1 MAIKIR
7 CPNEHCGKI
16 LSVKEELAGNKCLCP
31 ACGLAFLIPDLGPAI
46 AKAPSSQSPSS
57 RKPLP
62 PQEDIVLLEPEP
74 DKELRRPKRARR
86 DEEDDDERRGR
97 RPPRLRRDEDDD
109 YDNDGDP
116 EERERRKTWA
126 RNRELKRAK
135 LGVFLTGIGAWF
147 YVGATGVLLLLALL
161 VICEVHMDDA
171 YFILAGLPGL
181 ANWILAIIGLS
192 FCVAGPSRFGARGLA
207 IATLAVSAIH
217 LLTMF
222 VMVFTKNSTGP
233 GSLLVFSGW
242 KWIPMATS
250 LPILPWLLNPEALK
264 VIDTTW
270 PLLITSL
277 LELARWILLLLYV
290 RALGK
295 TVKDHSVGDDAIKQV
310 IVVPS
315 ALGILFIVDLI
326 FGLIAKSI
334 TGVSAAKTFI
344 FLLKVLFLL
353 NFLAVGVLAV
363 WLAIY
368 LMSARDSLQ
377 YRKAS

>member
-1 MAIKIR
+1 MGIKIR

-31 ACGLAFLIPDLGPAI
+31 ACGLAFLIPDPGPAI
-46 AKAPSSQSPSS
+46 AKAPSSQSSSS

-62 PQEDIVLLEPEP
+62 PQEEDIVLLEPEP
-74 DKELRRPKRARR
+74 DEELRRSKRARR
-86 DEEDDDERRGR
+86 DEVDDEERHGR
-97 RPPRLRRDEDDD
+97 RPPRIRRDEED
-109 YDNDGDP
+109 YDYDADP
-116 EERERRKTWA
+116 EERERRKTRA

-135 LGVFLTGIGAWF
+135 LGVFLIGIGAWF
-147 YVGATGVLLLLALL
+147 YVGATSVLLLLALL

-192 FCVAGPSRFGARGLA
+192 FCVAGPARFGARGLA
-207 IATLAVSAIH
+207 IATLAVSALH

-233 GSLLVFSGW
+233 GGLLIFSGL
-242 KWIPMATS
+242 KWIPLATS

-315 ALGILFIVDLI
+315 AVGVLFIVDLI

-334 TGVSAAKTFI
+334 TSVSAAKTFI

-353 NFLAVGVLAV
+353 NFLAVGLLAV
-363 WLAIY
+363 WFAIY

-377 YRKAS
+377 YRKAN

>member
-31 ACGLAFLIPDLGPAI
+31 ACGLAFLIPDPGPVI
-46 AKAPSSQSPSS
+46 AKAPSRQSSSS

-62 PQEDIVLLEPEP
+62 PQEEDIVLLKPEP
-74 DKELRRPKRARR
+74 DEELRRSKRAGR
-86 DEEDDDERRGR
+86 DEEDDDERPGR
-97 RPPRLRRDEDDD
+97 RPSRIRRDEDDYD
-109 YDNDGDP
+109 YDEDP
-116 EERERRKTWA
+116 EERERRKTRA

-192 FCVAGPSRFGARGLA
+192 FCVAGPARFGARGLA

-217 LLTMF
+217 LLMMF

-233 GSLLVFSGW
+233 SSLLVFSGL
-242 KWIPMATS
+242 KWIPLATG

-277 LELARWILLLLYV
+277 LELARWILLLLYD

-295 TVKDHSVGDDAIKQV
+295 TVKDHSVGEDAIKQV

-315 ALGILFIVDLI
+315 ALGVLFIVDLI

-334 TGVSAAKTFI
+334 TSVSAAKTFI
-344 FLLKVLFLL
+344 FLIKVLFLL
-353 NFLAVGVLAV
+353 NFLAVGLLAV